1 MVYVCS
7 CLRTV
12 TDGFSASSCSPVVV
26 PKSTELPRDV
36 LLLLIIGHP
45 AGSASGCPY
54 SPEVLS
60 SLPRFTKRIL
70 GSPLHSDHAYCP
82 LSPPEKSRVAAP
94 KPTHRLSDVRV
105 IIAL

>member
-1 MVYVCS
+1 MVYVYS

-12 TDGFSASSCSPVVV
+12 MDGLSTSSCSPVVV
-26 PKSTELPRDV
+26 PRSTELPGDG

-70 GSPLHSDHAYCP
+70 GSPLHSDRAYCP
-82 LSPPEKSRVAAP
+82 LGPPEKSGVAALKTTP
-94 KPTHRLSDVRV
+94 KLGDGRV
-105 IIAL
+105 TTTF

>member
-1 MVYVCS
+1 M
-7 CLRTV
+7 
-12 TDGFSASSCSPVVV
+12 TDGSSASSCSPVVV
-26 PKSTELPRDV
+26 PRPTELPGDV

-70 GSPLHSDHAYCP
+70 GSPLHSDRAYCP
-82 LSPPEKSRVAAP
+82 LGLPEKSGVAAL
-94 KPTHRLSDVRV
+94 KPTPKLGDGRV
-105 IIAL
+105 TTTL